1 MLDERSSPAL
11 APGRPVHGDI
21 WLTTKAKKILFL
33 DPALSAHAIIGFAKL
48 NDHDYDH
55 VGNPNDYDEWGD
67 PVPSTPLVIP
77 TINTLLRRIADEKKL
92 MEYAV
97 DWA

>member
-1 MLDERSSPAL
+1 M
-11 APGRPVHGDI
+11 
-21 WLTTKAKKILFL
+21 TTKAKKILFL
-33 DPALSAHAIIGFAKL
+33 DPALSAYAIIGFAKL
-48 NDHDYDH
+48 NASDYDY
-55 VGNPNDYDEWGD
+55 VGNPNDYDAWGD
-67 PVPSTPLVIP
+67 PAPSTPLVIP